1 MNIHA
6 KMTSPKSPI
15 TAFQVK
21 CFDDVPTSVGSGNT
35 SVLSPL
41 VQTCY
46 SEYVETRREA
56 HRVTDEEP
64 SSSLP
69 ASCAWNLPPT
79 NPIKTSIIYRPS
91 HNKIFLFNF
100 PFVFH
105 TNAPHPNS
113 SCWTIYLG
121 CIFPRVHSDCQA
133 EYTRYQSLNLHVLFL
148 LPSNSAGTKNK
159 TKNSAVTRT
168 KSPRDEPND
177 ATNVQTTLSCNVLSN
192 RTKNEKHIHNHHR

>member
-1 MNIHA
+1 MREQHVNIQKHRQLKLNNLVTHTRTQPSQPCPQPMNTHA

-15 TAFQVK
+15 TAFHVR

-69 ASCAWNLPPT
+69 ASCAWNLSQPNT
-79 NPIKTSIIYRPS
+79 IKTSTIYRPS
-91 HNKIFLFNF
+91 HNKIILFNF

-105 TNAPHPNS
+105 KCAHPNTK
-113 SCWTIYLG
+113 CLNIYLG
-121 CIFPRVHSDCQA
+121 CISPCRI
-133 EYTRYQSLNLHVLFL
+133 HV
-148 LPSNSAGTKNK
+148 GG
-159 TKNSAVTRT
+159 
-168 KSPRDEPND
+168 
-177 ATNVQTTLSCNVLSN
+177 SN
-192 RTKNEKHIHNHHR
+192 RSG